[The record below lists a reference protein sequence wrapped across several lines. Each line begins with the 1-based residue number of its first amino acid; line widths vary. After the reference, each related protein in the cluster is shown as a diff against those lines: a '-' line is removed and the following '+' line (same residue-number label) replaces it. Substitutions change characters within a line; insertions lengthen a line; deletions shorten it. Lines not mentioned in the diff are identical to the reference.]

1 MKNYL
6 SAAAVCISM
15 MLATASAQ
23 AKVLDFEEVV
33 IPPGTSV
40 PLTTDYGL
48 IFNDNR
54 FKISSLSVTNS
65 TFWGGAHS
73 GSNYAVGDTYSL
85 GISID
90 GANFT
95 LNSFWVRGVAL
106 IGGETVTLRGWKD
119 GNLVLSKTFGVD
131 ETYHLE
137 TFNFAGLDSILM
149 SGNPR
154 MLLLDDIDIVIPS
167 PIPEPA
173 TYGMLLAGLG
183 IFGFAARRKRT
194 SA

>member
-1 MKNYL
+1 MKNYFRT
-6 SAAAVCISM
+6 AAVCISM
-15 MLATASAQ
+15 MLATASAH

-33 IPPGTSV
+33 IPPGGNV
-40 PLTTDYGL
+40 PLIKDYGL
-48 IFNDNR
+48 IFTDNR

-65 TFWGGAHS
+65 PLWGGAHS
-73 GSNYAVGDTYSL
+73 GSNYALGDTYSL
-85 GISID
+85 GISIE

-119 GNLVLSKTFGVD
+119 GDLVLSKTFGVD

-149 SGNPR
+149 TGSPR
-154 MLLLDDIDIVIPS
+154 LLLLDDIDIVVPS
-167 PIPEPA
+167 PIPEPT
-173 TYGMLLAGLG
+173 TYGMMMAGLG
-183 IFGFAARRKRT
+183 LVGFAARRKRT
-194 SA
+194 AA